1 MSGNHERDR
10 DLPAPPVAVVDIGSN
25 SVRLVVYEAVSR
37 SPTPVF
43 NEKALCGLGRN
54 VLTTGRLDQEGVERA
69 TAALRRF
76 RALCDTLQVERLWV
90 IATAAVRDAVNGSEF
105 IERAKI
111 LLRADIEVLS
121 GKREA
126 KLAALGVIV
135 GTHKPDGVVGDL
147 GGGSL
152 ELVDIHGYRVGTGAT
167 LPIGGLALQDTSS
180 KSMKKA
186 ERIVRDA
193 VEGNAQLEALSG
205 RTFYAV
211 GGTWRSIAR
220 LHMFQR
226 AYPLHV
232 MHGYTLPAKE
242 AIEFCRLLQRN
253 DISAMSN
260 IEVVSDARR
269 GLMSYGALVLENII
283 RIGNPSRVTVSA
295 LGVREGLL
303 YSLLS
308 EDEQKCDPLLVA
320 ADELNR
326 VRSRSARH
334 GHELAAWADRF
345 VASTGFDETA
355 EERRLRH
362 TACLLS
368 DIGWRA
374 HPDYR
379 GEQSLNV
386 IAHAAF
392 VGVDHPGR
400 AYIALAVFFRHVGLL
415 DDAMS
420 PRLRELATPRLL
432 DRARVLGAAMRVAF
446 LVSAGMPGVL
456 ARAPMEVVQGKLVL
470 KLTGDLADLA
480 GDRLLGRM
488 RALARVLGRE
498 AAIVTG

>member
-1 MSGNHERDR
+1 M
-10 DLPAPPVAVVDIGSN
+10 VDIGSN

-43 NEKALCGLGRN
+43 NEKNMCGLGRN
-54 VLTTGRLDQEGVERA
+54 VLTTGRIEAEAVERA
-69 TAALRRF
+69 MAALRRF
-76 RALCDTLQVERLWV
+76 RALCDTLQVERMWV
-90 IATAAVRDAVNGSEF
+90 VATAAVRDAVNGPDF
-105 IERAKI
+105 IEQAKR
-111 LLRADIEVLS
+111 LLRADVEVLS

-152 ELVDIHGYRVGTGAT
+152 ELVDVHGQRVGSGVT
-167 LPIGGLALQDTSS
+167 LPVGGLSLQDTSS

-193 VEGNAQLEALSG
+193 FDGNAQLDALSG

-232 MHGYTLPAKE
+232 MHGYTLPARE
-242 AIEFCRLLQRN
+242 AFDFCRLLQRS

-283 RIGNPSRVTVSA
+283 RVGNPSRIMVSA

-308 EDEQKCDPLLVA
+308 EEEQKRDPLLVA
-320 ADELNR
+320 ADELNLA
-326 VRSRSARH
+326 RSRSARH
-334 GHELAAWADRF
+334 SHELATWTDQF
-345 VASTGFDETA
+345 VASAGFDETA

-362 TACLLS
+362 AACLLS

-392 VGVDHPGR
+392 VGIDHPGR
-400 AYIALAVFFRHVGLL
+400 AYIALAVFYRHVGLL

-456 ARAPMEVVQGKLVL
+456 ARAPLTVTQGKLVL
-470 KLTGDLADLA
+470 TLKDELADLA
-480 GDRLLGRM
+480 GERLMGRM
-488 RALARVLGRE
+488 RALARVIGRE
-498 AAIVTG
+498 ATIATE